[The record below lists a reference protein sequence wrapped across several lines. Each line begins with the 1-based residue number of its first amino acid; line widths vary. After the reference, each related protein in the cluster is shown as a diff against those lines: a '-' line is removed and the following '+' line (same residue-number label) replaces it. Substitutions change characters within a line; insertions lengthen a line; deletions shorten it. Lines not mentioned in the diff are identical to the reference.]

1 MGKIVH
7 LLGLFHLVV
16 AVVALAVGLELL
28 VVLVVVDLFLL
39 LEVLELHFK
48 DLKAEMEMER
58 MVHQGLEQVVV
69 VLEELGKILPVTIK
83 VGLVELAFPLQ

>member
-1 MGKIVH
+1 
-7 LLGLFHLVV
+7 
-16 AVVALAVGLELL
+16 
-28 VVLVVVDLFLL
+28 
-39 LEVLELHFK
+39 
-48 DLKAEMEMER
+48 MEMER